1 MSERTPP
8 SIEDAPGLVWRERKD
23 RWVATWQA
31 RTDLVKVGFMPQ
43 TVRLW
48 DGIEPTELEAN
59 LIAAQCQRLQGEMRL
74 FSQQGGYVVEKET
87 LTLGDLINKY
97 QTDPASRH
105 LKKRYHVRMTHEDC
119 FKRIAVHGKIELKD
133 IRPKHLILWYDE
145 WSANGEHIA
154 MGASMMGHLRTM
166 FGFGA
171 VVLEDE
177 HCERLCVLM
186 KDKHLAVP
194 KGEPREEAITVEQA
208 TAIRNKA
215 RENGLLSI
223 AIAQA
228 LQFDLILR
236 QKDVI
241 GEWVPLSEPGLSD
254 VTSKRIGGKWLRGLR
269 WEEID
274 QNLILRH
281 ATSKSAKGRGKS
293 KKELVVD
300 LKLAPMV
307 MEELAHLRAKN
318 GGVLPTKG
326 PLVIYEGTCAPYEA
340 GIFRRKW
347 RSIARQCG
355 IPDTV
360 YNMDSRA
367 GGITDGEDAGAS
379 MTQLRDAATHSN
391 VGTTEGYARRRKKVA
406 TAIEVQKIRL
416 AARNKA
422 WSTDD

>member
-1 MSERTPP
+1 MSAPE
-8 SIEDAPGLVWRERKD
+8 IKEAPGLVWRPRKNG
-23 RWVATWQA
+23 WVATWQA
-31 RTDLVKVGFMPQ
+31 RTDLVAKGFMPQ

-48 DGIEPTELEAN
+48 DGIEPSPFEAEM
-59 LIAAQCQRLQGEMRL
+59 IASQCQRLQAEML
-74 FSQQGGYVVEKET
+74 TFSREGGYVAEKPT

-105 LKKRYHVRMTHEDC
+105 LKKRYHVRMNHEDSI
-119 FKRIAVHGKIELKD
+119 KRIAVHGKKLLSE
-133 IRPKHLILWYDE
+133 IRPKDLILWYDE
-145 WSANGEHIA
+145 WSGGGEKIS
-154 MGASMMGHLRTM
+154 MGAAMMGHLRTM

-194 KGEPREEAITVEQA
+194 KGEAREEALTFEQA
-208 TAIRNKA
+208 TAIRHMA
-215 RENGLLSI
+215 RRCGLHSI
-223 AIAQA
+223 AFAQA

-241 GEWVPLSEPGLSD
+241 GEWVPLSEPGISD
-254 VTSKRIGGKWLRGLR
+254 VTSKKMGKWLRGLR

-274 QNLILRH
+274 ANLILRH

-300 LKLAPMV
+300 LALAPMV
-307 MEELAHLRAKN
+307 MEELEHVKAFN

-326 PLVIYEGTCAPYEA
+326 PLILYEGTEMPYEA

-347 RSIARQCG
+347 RKVARMCG

-367 GGITDGEDAGAS
+367 GGITDGEDAGAD
-379 MTQLRDAATHSN
+379 MGALRDAATHSN
-391 VGTTEGYARRRKKVA
+391 IATTERYARRRHKKA
-406 TAIEVQKIRL
+406 MAIEVQKIRL
-416 AARNKA
+416 AARNKSGTA
-422 WSTDD
+422 DD